1 VLACLSRRR
10 SWVQIPSGT
19 LDKTARYANRQS
31 GEAQTFVN
39 VCGFNSHPCYS
50 RTTCVGWALAGL
62 AGCKPAVRTDP
73 GGSTPSRRTQ
83 TRFVYGAVRCWSCSE
98 AFNLANAGSIP
109 VRVAV
114 LARCDVGFA
123 VRPSTWPTRTS
134 IPVRVTGRGQVV
146 EFGRHATLRRSCP
159 QGRASSNLALATD
172 RTTAGGQGP
181 NWLSYGR
188 CARFD
193 TGTCNLR
200 VGQCSSGPHKPGP
213 PVCDS
218 RTRDCAKDEG

>member
-1 VLACLSRRR
+1 MLACLSRRR

-39 VCGFNSHPCYS
+39 VCGFDSHPCYW
-50 RTTCVGWALAGL
+50 RTTTCVGWALAGL

-73 GGSTPSRRTQ
+73 GGSTPRAAHSGRSNTMARCDAGFAARLSISPTRT
-83 TRFVYGAVRCWSCSE
+83 
-98 AFNLANAGSIP
+98 SIP
-109 VRVAV
+109 VRVTV
-114 LARCDVGFA
+114 LARCDVGFT

-134 IPVRVTGRGQVV
+134 IPVRVTGCGQVV

-159 QGRASSNLALATD
+159 QGRASSSLALATD

-188 CARFD
+188 RARFD

-200 VGQCSSGPHKPGP
+200 TGPVLIRG
-213 PVCDS
+213 S
-218 RTRDCAKDEG
+218 